1 MAFHCEATSFLGTF
15 LRCVIVSGALGLFKT
30 FAAGPQQPDVGVL
43 KFLLGGV
50 VMSDRIPM
58 TRAGYNKIK
67 AEIEELENVQMPE
80 IEKRIAAARAE
91 GDLSENA
98 EYHGARESQGML
110 QAKINMLKAKLVNAA
125 IVDVSKLPKD
135 QVAFSCRVVVK
146 DLEFG
151 DSEEFVLV
159 GAGEEDYDLGKINIT
174 SPLAQGLLGKKVGE
188 KAEVEVPAGINRF
201 EILEIHYDT

>member
-1 MAFHCEATSFLGTF
+1 VLW
-15 LRCVIVSGALGLFKT
+15 LREALGLFKALAT
-30 FAAGPQQPDVGVL
+30 GLRQPDVRVL
-43 KFLLGGV
+43 KVLPGGV

-67 AEIEELENVQMPE
+67 AEIEEMENVQMPE
-80 IEKRIAAARAE
+80 IEKRIATARSE

-110 QAKINMLKAKLVNAA
+110 QAKINMLKAKLVNAT

-151 DSEEFVLV
+151 DTEEFVLV
-159 GAGEEDYDLGKINIT
+159 GAGEEDYDHGKINIT

-188 KAEVEVPAGINRF
+188 QAEVEVPAGINRF
-201 EILEIHYDT
+201 EILEIHYDA